1 MASVGRAAA
10 EIVRVP
16 APWKG
21 SGYEAEEW
29 GLRRRDLAKERPWVV
44 AMEMA
49 SGITEISIGVR
60 EIFR

>member
-1 MASVGRAAA
+1 MESVGSTAA

-29 GLRRRDLAKERPWVV
+29 GLRRMDLAKERPWVV
-44 AMEMA
+44 ATDMA
-49 SGITEISIGVR
+49 SGITKISIGFR
-60 EIFR
+60 EIVR